1 MVKIYAAF
9 HRANDRYYSGN
20 DCYSGIN
27 SPDRFSTIAVVA
39 CIYKKQH
46 FFKIYNKFC
55 GERVKKDCFS
65 IKIERSN

>member
-27 SPDRFSTIAVVA
+27 SPDRFFHYSGRYLYFIGGWLIANSVEVNYLEKSTSA
-39 CIYKKQH
+39 
-46 FFKIYNKFC
+46 
-55 GERVKKDCFS
+55 
-65 IKIERSN
+65 